1 MDVMAT
7 ILIVVGATIMVYNI
21 FRYANFLRNSQ
32 EIFSSSNKTE
42 RVIATIGLILLVFFL
57 LGYLYVGFFVPPNML
72 VALILFFGSIYVTIN
87 ESIMFRL
94 FSSSMGKSERMTDV
108 LTGILDAKSAN
119 LKGHSLHVQQ
129 LTMLLYD
136 HLPKEMKSEVDR
148 NDLELA
154 SLIHDIGE
162 LNQPVSVLDKPDKL
176 TEDEWESIRRHPE
189 DGASMLAGKP
199 DFEEIS
205 DWIRCHHER
214 VDGTGYNSI
223 DKDQIPL
230 ASRMI
235 AIADTYAAVTS
246 ERTYRQA
253 KTHEGALEILHDAA
267 GTQLDEQ
274 LVRIFLSIPKSELEK
289 VKPQTTERRA

>member
-87 ESIMFRL
+87 ESIMFNL
-94 FSSSMGKSERMTDV
+94 FDSAKGKSEEMTEV
-108 LTGILDAKSAN
+108 LTGILDAKGVN
-119 LKGHSLHVQQ
+119 LEGNSLRVRK

-136 HLPKEMKSEVDR
+136 HLPKAMKEEVDR
-148 NDLELA
+148 SMLELA

-162 LNQPVSVLDKPDKL
+162 LNVPDSVVNKPDKL
-176 TEDEWESIRRHPE
+176 TEREWEIMRRHPE
-189 DGASMLAGKP
+189 EGVSMLAGKP
-199 DFEEIS
+199 AFEEIS
-205 DWIRCHHER
+205 DWVRYHHER
-214 VDGTGYNSI
+214 ADGNGYYGI
-223 DKDQIPL
+223 DKDKIPL
-230 ASRMI
+230 AARMI
-235 AIADTYAAVTS
+235 SIADTYSAVTS

-253 KTHEGALEILHDAA
+253 KTHEGALEIIHDAA

-274 LVRIFLSIPKSELEK
+274 LVKIFLSIPKSEFEEIKL
-289 VKPQTTERRA
+289 